1 MSGSIR
7 LEIRYILKHHQFP
20 KKALSHCE
28 TILVRSIRQARIYR
42 KKLPKDY
49 WCEITQQYMPFK
61 KNRRGRNPQEFR
73 IRMLIINSLFR
84 CWRYAFQE
92 EPIINNRGNTARPFT
107 LFVADVLAGEN
118 IGNVEDN
125 LEYYRSYIRRLL
137 NIESKHQNV
146 MSTYI

>member
-1 MSGSIR
+1 MSGNIR
-7 LEIRYILKHHQFP
+7 LEIRDTLKRHQFP
-20 KKALSHCE
+20 VTSLKHCE

-49 WCEITQQYMPFK
+49 WCETTQQYMPYK
-61 KNRRGRNPQEFR
+61 KRGRGRNPQELG
-73 IRMLIINSLFR
+73 IRMLIMHALFR

>member
-1 MSGSIR
+1 MSGNIR
-7 LEIRYILKHHQFP
+7 LEIRDTLKRHQFP
-20 KKALSHCE
+20 ATSLKHCE

-49 WCEITQQYMPFK
+49 WCEITQQYMPYK
-61 KNRRGRNPQEFR
+61 KRGRGRNRQELR
-73 IRMLIINSLFR
+73 IRMLIMHALFR

-92 EPIINNRGNTARPFT
+92 EPIINNRGNDARPFT
-107 LFVADVLAGEN
+107 LLVVDVFEGEK

-125 LEYYRSYIRRLL
+125 LEHYRSYIRRLL
-137 NIESKHQNV
+137 NIESKRQSI